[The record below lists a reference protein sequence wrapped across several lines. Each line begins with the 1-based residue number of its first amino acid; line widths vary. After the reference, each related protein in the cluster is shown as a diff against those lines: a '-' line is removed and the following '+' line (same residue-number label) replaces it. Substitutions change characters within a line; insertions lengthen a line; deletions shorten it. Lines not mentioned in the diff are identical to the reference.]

1 MGKVVLDNIVFALQ
15 RAGGIS
21 AVWQNLILGL
31 LNENDIDKTF
41 LEYPNVNIFRR
52 LVDIPN
58 DNIISD
64 NLGFHNF
71 KRYINPRL
79 SERKKPFIFHSS
91 YYRTCRNKLAKNIT
105 TVHDFTYDYYSKGL
119 RKLIHYTQRNGAIL
133 NSDVVVCISENTKR
147 DLLKFVPKAKD
158 KDIRVIYNGVSED
171 YRPLTEKQNGWED
184 YVLFV
189 GARQGY
195 KNFEFA
201 VHALKDTPYKLLICG
216 SQLTE
221 NEQKLL
227 NHILGQSRYA
237 VKVHPSN
244 KELNELYNSVKC
256 FLYPSSYEGF
266 GIPVLEAQR
275 AGCPVIALN
284 TSSIPE
290 IIGDKSLLMNGL
302 TEREFQNKLRIIDS
316 TTARTELIAAGLE
329 NAANFSWDK
338 MKREYIELYRSM

>member
-1 MGKVVLDNIVFALQ
+1 MDSVVLDNIVFALQ

-41 LEYPNVNIFRR
+41 LEYPNINIFRR

-58 DNIISD
+58 DNMLSD
-64 NLGFHNF
+64 DLGFHNF
-71 KRYINPRL
+71 KRYVNPRL
-79 SERKKPFIFHSS
+79 SKKDKPFIFHSS

-105 TVHDFTYDYYSKGL
+105 TVHDFTYDYSSKGF
-119 RKLIHYTQRNGAIL
+119 RKLVHCTQRNGAIL

-171 YRPLTEKQNGWED
+171 YRPLTKKQNEWED

-201 VHALKDTPYKLLICG
+201 VQVLKDTPYKLLICG

-221 NEQKLL
+221 NEQKLV
-227 NHILGQSRYA
+227 NKILGQNRYA

-290 IIGDKSLLMNGL
+290 VIGDKSLLMNGL
-302 TEREFQNKLRIIDS
+302 TKREFQNKLRTIDS
-316 TTARTELIAAGLE
+316 KTARSELIAAGLE